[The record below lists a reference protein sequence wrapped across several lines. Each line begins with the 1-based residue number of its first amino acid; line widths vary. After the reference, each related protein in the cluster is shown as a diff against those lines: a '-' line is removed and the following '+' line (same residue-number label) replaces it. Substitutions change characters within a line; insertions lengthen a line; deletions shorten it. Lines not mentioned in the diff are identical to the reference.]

1 MQFNFRS
8 ILAGAAV
15 AAGLALATP
24 ATANAQMGFVVQGS
38 YGSEVEALGI
48 GGGVNFGMGSLTAK
62 HGIRAEATF
71 DYFLADDPLT
81 YWEIN
86 GNLLYDLKSVK
97 NLYLGAGINYA
108 KADVD
113 LGIGEDLCD
122 AFGADCDTGNSDI
135 GLNILGGFKL
145 GTGKA
150 APFVQAR
157 FELGG
162 GEQLVISGGFRF

>member
-1 MQFNFRS
+1 MKVSFRS
-8 ILAGAAV
+8 LFAGSAMV
-15 AAGLALATP
+15 AGLALATP
-24 ATANAQMGFVVQGS
+24 ATASAQVGFVLQGS
-38 YGSEVEALGI
+38 YGSEVEAIGV

-81 YWEIN
+81 YWEVN

-97 NLYLGAGINYA
+97 SLYLGAGVNYA
-108 KADVD
+108 KSSIGGE
-113 LGIGEDLCD
+113 LGDLCD
-122 AFGADCDTGNSDI
+122 SVGSDCSNSDI
-135 GLNILGGFKL
+135 GLNVLGGFKL
-145 GTGKA
+145 GSGKS

-162 GEQLVISGGFRF
+162 GEQFVISGGFRF

>member
-1 MQFNFRS
+1 MQLNFRS

-24 ATANAQMGFVVQGS
+24 ATANAQMGFVVQGN
-38 YGSEVEALGI
+38 YGTEAEAIGV
-48 GGGVNFGMGSLTAK
+48 GGGINFGLGSLTAK
-62 HGIRAEATF
+62 HGIRAETTF
-71 DYFLADDPLT
+71 DYFFADDPVKF
-81 YWEIN
+81 WEIN

-97 NLYLGAGINYA
+97 NLYLGAGVNYA
-108 KADVD
+108 KVDVGGD
-113 LGIGEDLCD
+113 LGDLCD
-122 AFGADCDTGNSDI
+122 LADADCGDSSV
-135 GLNILGGFKL
+135 GLNVLGGFKL

>member
-24 ATANAQMGFVVQGS
+24 ATANAQMGFVIQGS

-81 YWEIN
+81 YWELN

-108 KADVD
+108 RASVD
-113 LGIGEDLCD
+113 FDGLCEGLDIDCD
-122 AFGADCDTGNSDI
+122 ASNSDI
-135 GLNILGGFKL
+135 GLNVLGGFKL

-162 GEQLVISGGFRF
+162 GEQLVVTGGFRF